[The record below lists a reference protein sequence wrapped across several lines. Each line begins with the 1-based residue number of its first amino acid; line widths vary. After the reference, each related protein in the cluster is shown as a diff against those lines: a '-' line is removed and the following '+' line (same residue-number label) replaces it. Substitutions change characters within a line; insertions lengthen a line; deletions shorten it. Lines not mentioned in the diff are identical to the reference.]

1 MGFWFSVRAPPPE
14 SAILLPEAASDRA
27 SGILR
32 TRCEAARLP
41 QRAPRGLRLRLAE
54 DTGRL
59 LLGLLLLGLL
69 ESRAL
74 AELWGPAEYALL
86 LLLLL
91 LLRRSTKERHGEG

>member
-1 MGFWFSVRAPPPE
+1 
-14 SAILLPEAASDRA
+14 
-27 SGILR
+27 
-32 TRCEAARLP
+32 
-41 QRAPRGLRLRLAE
+41 LRLAE